1 MLILQSTLEMELN
14 DYQKAAMSTCLPESE
29 NVLYML
35 LGLQEEVGE
44 LAGKFSKAIRHG
56 TIKFNGNQLE
66 VSGMN
71 EVEHGEW
78 KEMVMKELGDCLWM
92 LSGVASV
99 LDQPLESIA
108 RLNLQKLASRKERKL
123 IDGSGDNR

>member
-1 MLILQSTLEMELN
+1 MN

-56 TIKFNGNQLE
+56 AIKFNGNQLE

-108 RLNLQKLASRKERKL
+108 QLNLQKLASRKERKL